1 MDKLVSILLFLY
13 CCFSYRKSYSDS
25 GFVKMAVIG
34 QKSQFQTYGI
44 SFIIFIHL
52 HTENLSS

>member
-13 CCFSYRKSYSDS
+13 RCFPYRKSYSDS

-34 QKSQFQTYGI
+34 QKSQFQT
-44 SFIIFIHL
+44 
-52 HTENLSS
+52 